1 MGVSDGN
8 SCGRVIQA
16 YRAADIALEGC
27 WSYMPRKCH
36 CLEDALSM
44 AHEAMVHGRHAS
56 FEGLRMHDGV
66 KHRCLDGNQTLTS
79 RTAQET
85 ARKKRR
91 LNVGPVWVAQVW
103 EQGGRKGAF
112 TGLLS
117 GFLGGVAH
125 PSRPVST
132 FLEAVIM
139 PSGAHQLGG
148 KVRALESLR
157 SETMSDLLCVSS
169 LDQVLH

>member
-27 WSYMPRKCH
+27 WSYMPRKCR

-56 FEGLRMHDGV
+56 FEGLGMHDGV

-103 EQGGRKGAF
+103 EQAGRKGAF
-112 TGLLS
+112 TMAHMCTACH
-117 GFLGGVAH
+117 FLPTEDFVW
-125 PSRPVST
+125 
-132 FLEAVIM
+132 FLARNNSYRGTVRKS
-139 PSGAHQLGG
+139 SGANIHCAFSGCQS
-148 KVRALESLR
+148 KAE
-157 SETMSDLLCVSS
+157 DNFCVVSHA
-169 LDQVLH
+169 VW